1 MAFPLRR
8 EAATE
13 SLLSAMNDAIASLRE
28 SGTLAELS
36 NEFFGMD
43 ISEA

>member
-1 MAFPLRR
+1 MPVLLAFVLC
-8 EAATE
+8 
-13 SLLSAMNDAIASLRE
+13 LLSAMNDAIASLRE

-43 ISEA
+43 ISQA